1 MIIATRMIAVSTV
14 FALFLDLAVAGQ
26 VDAAPF
32 RPRPYS
38 ESSRLAA
45 KDDCQLGGGSQFV
58 TVYHYQFGGST
69 PTSATTTCHGGSN
82 DGQTC
87 EISGSNK
94 QCTMPLTAGGEGTH
108 SPLGGIVEQL

>member
-1 MIIATRMIAVSTV
+1 MILATRLLLVPTF
-14 FALFLDLAVAGQ
+14 FALLISLAVAEQ
-26 VDAAPF
+26 ADAAPF

-38 ESSRLAA
+38 ESSRLDA
-45 KDDCQLGGGSQFV
+45 KVDCQLGGGTQFV
-58 TVYHYQFGGST
+58 TVYHYQFGGGT
-69 PTSATTTCHGGSN
+69 PTSATTTCHGGTN

-94 QCTMPLTAGGEGTH
+94 QCSIPLTAGGDRTR

>member
-1 MIIATRMIAVSTV
+1 MATRLLSVSTL
-14 FALFLDLAVAGQ
+14 FALLLGLALAGQ
-26 VDAAPF
+26 ADAAPF

-45 KDDCQLGGGSQFV
+45 KDDCQFGGGNQFV
-58 TVYHYQFGGST
+58 TVYHYQSGSST
-69 PTSATTTCHGGSN
+69 PTSATTTCHGGTN

-94 QCTMPLTAGGEGTH
+94 QCTMPLAAGDGRS
-108 SPLGGIVEQL
+108 SPSVGGIVEQL

>member
-1 MIIATRMIAVSTV
+1 MATRLLSVSML
-14 FALFLDLAVAGQ
+14 FALLLGPAVAGQ
-26 VDAAPF
+26 ADAAPF

-45 KDDCQLGGGSQFV
+45 KDDCQLGGGHQFV
-58 TVYHYQFGGST
+58 TVYHYQFGSGT
-69 PTSATTTCHGGSN
+69 PTSATTTCHGGTN

-94 QCTMPLTAGGEGTH
+94 QCTMPLAAGGGRF
-108 SPLGGIVEQL
+108 SSSLGGIVEQL

>member
-1 MIIATRMIAVSTV
+1 MAIATRLLLVPTL
-14 FALFLDLAVAGQ
+14 FALLLGLAVAGH

-32 RPRPYS
+32 RPRQYS
-38 ESSRLAA
+38 ESSPMDS
-45 KDDCQLGGGSQFV
+45 KVDCQLGGGTQFV

-69 PTSATTTCHGGSN
+69 PTSATTTCQGGTN

-94 QCTMPLTAGGEGTH
+94 QCTIPLTAGGDRTR